1 MRAASKALFLL
12 IWEMAVCESLFGFLV
27 CGEEHQEMEEQTGAL
42 DQIFLSCASK
52 SNEKGLL

>member
-1 MRAASKALFLL
+1 
-12 IWEMAVCESLFGFLV
+12 MAVCESLFGFLV